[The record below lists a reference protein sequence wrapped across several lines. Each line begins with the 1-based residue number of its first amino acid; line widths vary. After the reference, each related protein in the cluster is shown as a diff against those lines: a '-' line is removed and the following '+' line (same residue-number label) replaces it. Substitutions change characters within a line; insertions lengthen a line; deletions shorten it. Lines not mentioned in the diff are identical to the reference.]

1 MPIRCNMSK
10 FFRILFLEFFWC
22 FHPEQG
28 FPGGSE
34 GKVSASSVGDLG
46 SIPGSGRFS
55 GEGKGNPLLPG
66 KSHGLR
72 SLVGYS
78 PWGCKESDTT
88 ERLPFHPEQDSSPNE
103 SVA

>member
-46 SIPGSGRFS
+46 SIPGSG
-55 GEGKGNPLLPG
+55 
-66 KSHGLR
+66 
-72 SLVGYS
+72 
-78 PWGCKESDTT
+78 
-88 ERLPFHPEQDSSPNE
+88 
-103 SVA
+103 